1 MTRLRLL
8 RAHDYRRMAW
18 KNGGGIT
25 TEIARSRGDTDAFDW
40 RVSIAEIAQD
50 GDFSIFPEVDR
61 ELMLLDGGG
70 VELAIGCEEPIA
82 LTRRYQKH
90 AFPGEAPVSCRLL
103 DGPTRD
109 FNLMVRRG
117 RYAAELLARP
127 LVGAQLLFP
136 AAATTWVIHVA
147 NGHLVVNDPA
157 DLPRAEAGETLLI
170 EFTQAGASPLVL
182 NGAGEI
188 VLVKLVETGGA
199 DLIPTQPSL

>member
-1 MTRLRLL
+1 MTTLRVL

-25 TEIARSRGDTDAFDW
+25 TEIARRGDGDAFDW
-40 RVSIAEIAQD
+40 RVSVAEIAQD
-50 GDFSIFPEVDR
+50 GDFSIFPDVDR

-70 VELAIGCEEPIA
+70 VELAIGSDEPVA

-90 AFPGEAPVSCRLL
+90 AFPGEAPVSCRLI

-117 RYAAELLARP
+117 HYAAELIARP
-127 LVGAQLLFP
+127 IVGAQLLFP
-136 AAATTWVIHVA
+136 AAGTTWLVFVA
-147 NGHLVVNDPA
+147 NGHVLVNDRS
-157 DLPRAEAGETLLI
+157 DVPRIEGGETLLI
-170 EFTQAGASPLVL
+170 EFMQSGGSPLVL

-188 VLVKLVETGGA
+188 VLVKLNSRESGVENRG
-199 DLIPTQPSL
+199 S

>member
-1 MTRLRLL
+1 MTALRLL

-25 TEIARSRGDTDAFDW
+25 TEIARRDGDGGAFDW
-40 RVSIAEIAQD
+40 RISIAEIAQD
-50 GDFSIFPEVDR
+50 GDFSIFPDVDR

-70 VELAIGCEEPIA
+70 VELAIGSDEPVA
-82 LTRRYQKH
+82 LTQRYQKH

-127 LVGAQLLFP
+127 IVGAQLLFP
-136 AAATTWVIHVA
+136 AAATTWLVFVA
-147 NGHLVVNDPA
+147 NGHIVVSDRA
-157 DLPRAEAGETLLI
+157 DLPRIEAGETLLV
-170 EFTQAGASPLVL
+170 EFTQSGGPPLVL

-188 VLVKLVETGGA
+188 VLVKLGPRVSEK
-199 DLIPTQPSL
+199 

>member
-1 MTRLRLL
+1 MTTLQLL

-25 TEIARSRGDTDAFDW
+25 TEIARGPAEGEPFDW
-40 RVSIAEIAQD
+40 RISIAEIAQD

-70 VELAIGCEEPIA
+70 VELLIGADAPVRLE
-82 LTRRYQKH
+82 RRYQKH

-109 FNLMVRRG
+109 FNVMVRRG
-117 RYAAELLARP
+117 RYSAELLARP

-136 AAATTWVIHVA
+136 AAGTTWLVHVA
-147 NGHLVVNDPA
+147 NGHAAFNGKPETPSA
-157 DLPRAEAGETLLI
+157 QAGETLI
-170 EFTQAGASPLVL
+170 VEFDAGGSSPLVI
-182 NGAGEI
+182 NGAGEL
-188 VLVKLVETGGA
+188 VLVKLTKLG
-199 DLIPTQPSL
+199 

>member
-1 MTRLRLL
+1 MTTLRLL
-8 RAHDYRRMAW
+8 RAADYRRMAW

-25 TEIARSRGDTDAFDW
+25 TEIARDAHGGEAFDW

-50 GDFSIFPEVDR
+50 GDFSIFSEVNR

-70 VELAIGCEEPIA
+70 VELLVGSDGPVT
-82 LTRRYQKH
+82 LTQRYQKH

-127 LVGAQLLFP
+127 IVGAQLLFP
-136 AAATTWVIHVA
+136 AVATTWLVHVA
-147 NGHLVVNDPA
+147 HGHVRVNERTDV
-157 DLPRAEAGETLLI
+157 PRAEAGETLI
-170 EFTQAGASPLVL
+170 VEFSQGGGSPLVL
-182 NGAGEI
+182 NGAGEL
-188 VLVKLVETGGA
+188 VLVKLTR
-199 DLIPTQPSL
+199 L

>member
-1 MTRLRLL
+1 MTTLRLL

-25 TEIARSRGDTDAFDW
+25 TEIARRDGEGDAFDW

-50 GDFSIFPEVDR
+50 GDFSIFPDVDR

-70 VELAIGCEEPIA
+70 VELLIGSDDPVA
-82 LTRRYQKH
+82 LTQRYQKH

-127 LVGAQLLFP
+127 IVGAQLLFP
-136 AAATTWVIHVA
+136 AAGTTWLVHVA
-147 NGHLVVNDPA
+147 NGHVVVNDHA
-157 DLPRAEAGETLLI
+157 DLGRIEAGETLLV
-170 EFTQAGASPLVL
+170 EFSQSGGSPLVL
-182 NGAGEI
+182 NGGGEI
-188 VLVKLVETGGA
+188 VLVKLRESPIAT
-199 DLIPTQPSL
+199 S

>member
-1 MTRLRLL
+1 MTALRLL

-25 TEIARSRGDTDAFDW
+25 TEIARRDGDGDAFDW
-40 RVSIAEIAQD
+40 RISIAEIAQD
-50 GDFSIFPEVDR
+50 GDFSIFPGVDR

-70 VELAIGCEEPIA
+70 VELAIGDDEPVA

-117 RYAAELLARP
+117 RFAAELLARP
-127 LVGAQLLFP
+127 IVGAQLLFP
-136 AAATTWVIHVA
+136 AAATTWLVFVA
-147 NGHLVVNDPA
+147 NGHVLVSDRTG
-157 DLPRAEAGETLLI
+157 LPRIEAGETLLI
-170 EFTQAGASPLVL
+170 EFTRSGGPPLVL

-188 VLVKLVETGGA
+188 VLAKLVQESQSGCHEA
-199 DLIPTQPSL
+199 

>member
-1 MTRLRLL
+1 MTTLRLL

-25 TEIARSRGDTDAFDW
+25 TEIARRDVDADTFDW

-50 GDFSIFPEVDR
+50 GDFSIFPDVDR

-70 VELAIGCEEPIA
+70 VELLIGDDEPVA

-90 AFPGEAPVSCRLL
+90 AFL

-109 FNLMVRRG
+109 VNLMVRRG

-127 LVGAQLLFP
+127 IVGAQLLFP
-136 AAATTWVIHVA
+136 AAGTTWLVHVA
-147 NGHLVVNDPA
+147 NGHVVVNDHA
-157 DLPRAEAGETLLI
+157 DLGRIEAGETLLV
-170 EFTQAGASPLVL
+170 EFTQGGGSPLVL
-182 NGAGEI
+182 NGGGEI
-188 VLVKLVETGGA
+188 VLVKLQENRN
-199 DLIPTQPSL
+199 

>member
-1 MTRLRLL
+1 MSTLRVL

-25 TEIARSRGDTDAFDW
+25 TEIARRDGDDDTFDW
-40 RVSIAEIAQD
+40 RISIAEIAQD
-50 GDFSIFPEVDR
+50 GDFSIFPDVDR

-70 VELAIGCEEPIA
+70 VELAIGSDEPVA
-82 LTRRYQKH
+82 LTQRYQKH

-117 RYAAELLARP
+117 RFTAELLARP
-127 LVGAQLLFP
+127 IVGAQLLFP
-136 AAATTWVIHVA
+136 AAVTTWLVFVA
-147 NGHLVVNDPA
+147 NGHVVVSDRS
-157 DLPRAEAGETLLI
+157 DLPRIEAGETLLI
-170 EFTQAGASPLVL
+170 EFTRSGGPPLVL

-188 VLVKLVETGGA
+188 VLARLVQAAESGRSDA
-199 DLIPTQPSL
+199 

>member
-1 MTRLRLL
+1 MTALRLL
-8 RAHDYRRMAW
+8 RAGDYRRMVW

-25 TEIARSRGDTDAFDW
+25 TEIARSAGDGDFDW
-40 RVSIAEIAQD
+40 RISIAEIAQD

-70 VELAIGCEEPIA
+70 VELLIGSDAAVA

-109 FNLMVRRG
+109 FNVMVRRG

-127 LVGAQLLFP
+127 LVGPQLLFP
-136 AAATTWVIHVA
+136 AAGTIWLVHVA
-147 NGHLVVNDPA
+147 HGNVALNDRPDVPA
-157 DLPRAEAGETLLI
+157 AQGGETLWI
-170 EFTQAGASPLVL
+170 EFTHSGGAPLVL
-182 NGAGEI
+182 SGGGEL
-188 VLVKLVETGGA
+188 VLVKLVPLPGSVSA
-199 DLIPTQPSL
+199 R

>member
-1 MTRLRLL
+1 MTTLRVL

-25 TEIARSRGDTDAFDW
+25 TEIARRDSDADAFDW

-50 GDFSIFPEVDR
+50 GDFSIFPDVDR

-70 VELAIGCEEPIA
+70 VELTIGSDEPVA

-90 AFPGEAPVSCRLL
+90 AFPGEAPVSCHLL

-117 RYAAELLARP
+117 RHTAELLARP
-127 LVGAQLLFP
+127 IVGAQLLFP
-136 AAATTWVIHVA
+136 AAGTTWLVYVA
-147 NGHLVVNDPA
+147 NGHVVANDRT
-157 DLPRAEAGETLLI
+157 DMPRIEAGETLLI
-170 EFTQAGASPLVL
+170 EFTQSGGAPLVL

-188 VLVKLVETGGA
+188 VLVKLREPGVEHREA
-199 DLIPTQPSL
+199 

>member
-1 MTRLRLL
+1 MTTLRLL

-25 TEIARSRGDTDAFDW
+25 TEVARRDVDADTFDW

-50 GDFSIFPEVDR
+50 GDFSIFPDVDR

-70 VELAIGCEEPIA
+70 VELLIGDDDPVA

-127 LVGAQLLFP
+127 IVGAQLLFP
-136 AAATTWVIHVA
+136 AAGTIWLVYVA
-147 NGHLVVNDPA
+147 NGHVVVNDHA
-157 DLPRAEAGETLLI
+157 DLGRIEAGETLLV
-170 EFTQAGASPLVL
+170 EFTQSGGSPLVL
-182 NGAGEI
+182 NGGGEI
-188 VLVKLVETGGA
+188 VLVKLQENRN
-199 DLIPTQPSL
+199 

>member
-1 MTRLRLL
+1 MTTLQLL

-25 TEIARSRGDTDAFDW
+25 TEIARGPAEGESFDW
-40 RVSIAEIAQD
+40 RISIAEIAQD

-70 VELAIGCEEPIA
+70 VELLIGADVPVR
-82 LTRRYQKH
+82 LDRRYQKH

-109 FNLMVRRG
+109 FNVMVRRG
-117 RYAAELLARP
+117 RYSAELLARP

-136 AAATTWVIHVA
+136 AAGTTWLVHVA
-147 NGHLVVNDPA
+147 NGHAAFNGKPEA
-157 DLPRAEAGETLLI
+157 PSAQAGETLI
-170 EFTQAGASPLVL
+170 VEFDAGGSSPLVI
-182 NGAGEI
+182 NGAGEL
-188 VLVKLVETGGA
+188 VLVKLTKLG
-199 DLIPTQPSL
+199 

>member
-25 TEIARSRGDTDAFDW
+25 TEIARSDGDADGFDW

-50 GDFSIFPEVDR
+50 GDFSIFPDVDR

-70 VELAIGCEEPIA
+70 VELVIGCDEPVA

-117 RYAAELLARP
+117 RYASELLARP

-136 AAATTWVIHVA
+136 AAATDWLVHVVY
-147 NGHLVVNDPA
+147 GHLVVNDHP
-157 DLPRAEAGETLLI
+157 DLPRAETGETLLV
-170 EFTQAGASPLVL
+170 EFTEGGGSPLVL

-188 VLVKLVETGGA
+188 VLVKLARAATR
-199 DLIPTQPSL
+199 D